1 MLHPEIKHA
10 EKRKTTNQKRTRRKK
25 KSTKREEEQNPSL
38 KLRTKGRVL
47 FFTLWFLPFE

>member
-38 KLRTKGRVL
+38 KLRTKEKSP
-47 FFTLWFLPFE
+47 FFYSLVSAF